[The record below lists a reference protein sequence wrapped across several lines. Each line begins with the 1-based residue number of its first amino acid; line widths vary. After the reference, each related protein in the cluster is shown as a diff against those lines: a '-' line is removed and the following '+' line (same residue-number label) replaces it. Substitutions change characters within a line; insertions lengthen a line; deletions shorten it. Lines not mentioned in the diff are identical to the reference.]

1 MSTPV
6 TPSPVQPDFPVQEGA
21 QFSVGDLGPFDQL
34 MHYRFSV
41 PALGGR
47 AVPGKV
53 FLKDALQLTGVEV
66 SYNCFPPGVGMPFL
80 HAHQRHE
87 EIYLFTSGQG
97 EFMVDGE
104 VFPVGEG
111 SVVRVAPGGT
121 RAYRKTGQQP
131 LYFIVLQVTVNSLSA
146 GTIDDGI
153 VQGKPVWPPVGAA

>member
-21 QFSVGDLGPFDQL
+21 QFSVGHLGPFDQL

-87 EIYLFTSGQG
+87 EIYLFTSG
-97 EFMVDGE
+97 
-104 VFPVGEG
+104 
-111 SVVRVAPGGT
+111 
-121 RAYRKTGQQP
+121 K
-131 LYFIVLQVTVNSLSA
+131 VNSWWTAKCFRLAKARWCAWRQRAHAPTVIQASSRC
-146 GTIDDGI
+146 ISLCCR
-153 VQGKPVWPPVGAA
+153 